1 MLYKSESQLCVAILT
16 YSLSPDGAVS
26 LHSLADLQL
35 LPPSPLPQSKGALTF
50 TIDTSVQRRP
60 KLSSDPTGGG
70 TIGQGTLR
78 RGQAWRIGGTA
89 PKGGGTA
96 NAKLVAGLRDMDAI
110 AKEKEER
117 RKALREGMLGL
128 ADEQRGEDDTEMTLV
143 TVLAIGSR
151 RKIVFIR
158 WVDGQF
164 WDTKQLTLPHS
175 PRALA
180 FSSPTSLFI
189 GYSLM
194 EYASLKIPFAADSS
208 VMWLHRQDGSST
220 SREIP
225 ESSASGRYVDVVQW
239 DAAKE
244 ISLPSLPAG
253 VSNPAIAESA
263 AASARYGAALG
274 AAFGSLGGYVG
285 MGGARQRDPRVIAI
299 EDDELLIGRETMGIL
314 LSADG
319 KPTRQEGIEWP
330 ITPDSTIFVH
340 PYIISVLPAVAAAST
355 FTSKLTFGA
364 LSSAAETSQPN
375 VQVLSSKTLA
385 QVQLLRLP
393 ETGVRMVS
401 LPTLSSGAKPPIY
414 ICSSPTDRAA
424 LETEGTTVWK
434 LEMERW
440 DTQVNELV
448 RKGEF
453 EEAIALLDSID
464 QVFLEDKEKRRAQ
477 VQALQAVHLFSKGKF
492 DQAIEIFLSL
502 DTNPAQVLTLY
513 PRSIAGDL
521 SHPRSEWYRVFG
533 ATEDYVVQD
542 AAVSGISSNDG
553 PDTPAEGTQSGTQSP
568 ARASPR
574 GVPTLAARER
584 TRLGSLLTGR
594 RPQSVYAADVSG
606 SSPATSELGTSPAG
620 GVVGSPSKQG
630 SATAKMLLGD
640 DDTAS
645 IRSAGSARVPPQR
658 ERETVK
664 DEAHRKSL
672 DALGKFLAD
681 RRRIFKPILE
691 NHPESHLAQSKSQEH
706 RDVASL
712 LAIPS
717 VPFSSLSWDRLTDVA
732 QVVDTALLK
741 TFLETKPA
749 LIGSLCRLENWCKVE
764 QVEGLL
770 MEKKVSIG
778 IHPWSSRD

>member
-1 MLYKSESQLCVAILT
+1 M
-16 YSLSPDGAVS
+16 
-26 LHSLADLQL
+26 
-35 LPPSPLPQSKGALTF
+35 
-50 TIDTSVQRRP
+50 QRRP
-60 KLSSDPTGGG
+60 KLSFDSTAGG

-89 PKGGGTA
+89 PKGGGTT

-117 RKALREGMLGL
+117 RKAMREGMLGL

-143 TVLAIGSR
+143 TVLAIGVR

-164 WDTKQLTLPHS
+164 WDTKQLSLPHS

-225 ESSASGRYVDVVQW
+225 ESSASGKFVDVVQW
-239 DAAKE
+239 DGPKE
-244 ISLPSLPAG
+244 ISLPSLPTG
-253 VSNPAIAESA
+253 VSNSSIAESSTA
-263 AASARYGAALG
+263 PAGYGAALG

-285 MGGARQRDPRVIAI
+285 MGGARQRDPRVVAI
-299 EDDELLIGRETMGIL
+299 EDDELLICRETMGIL

-340 PYIISVLPAVAAAST
+340 PYIVSVLPAVAAAST

-364 LSSAAETSQPN
+364 LSGAAETSQPN

-393 ETGVRMVS
+393 SEAGVRMIS
-401 LPTLSSGAKPPIY
+401 LPILSSSAKPPIY
-414 ICSSPTDRAA
+414 ICSSPTDRGA
-424 LETEGTTVWK
+424 LESEGATVWK

-453 EEAIALLDSID
+453 QEAIALLDSID
-464 QVFLEDKEKRRAQ
+464 QVFLEDKENRRAQ
-477 VQALQAVHLFSKGKF
+477 VQALQAVHLFSKGKY

-502 DTNPAQVLTLY
+502 DTNPAQVLALY

-521 SHPRSEWYRVFG
+521 SHPRSEWYKVFG
-533 ATEDYVVQD
+533 ATEDYVVPGAAASATGLTDD
-542 AAVSGISSNDG
+542 AA
-553 PDTPAEGTQSGTQSP
+553 PDAHAEAAQSGTQSP

-574 GVPTLAARER
+574 GVPSAARER
-584 TRLGSLLTGR
+584 TRLSSLLTGR
-594 RPQSVYAADVSG
+594 RPQSVYAGDLSG

-620 GVVGSPSKQG
+620 GAVGSPSKNG
-630 SATAKMLLGD
+630 NATAKMLLGD
-640 DDTAS
+640 DDSAS
-645 IRSAGSARVPPQR
+645 IRSVGSARVPPQR
-658 ERETVK
+658 EREFVK

-672 DALGKFLAD
+672 NALGKFPAD

-712 LAIPS
+712 LATPS
-717 VPFSSLSWDRLTDVA
+717 VPFSSLSLDRLTDVA
-732 QVVDTALLK
+732 QVVDTALPK

-749 LIGSLCRLENWCKVE
+749 LIGSLGRSENWFKVE

-770 MEKKVSIG
+770 MEKKVRLG
-778 IHPWSSRD
+778 ASRGATRN